1 MAQPGGII
9 MNVLKLCF
17 LGLLLLVYLSGCATI
32 DATTT
37 RFYTPDYKNNGTISV
52 LASAAEVNNSLE
64 FAFYKPKI
72 EKALASNGYTI
83 VSSTSE
89 AKYVALVA
97 YGIDEGGQTGVVSTP
112 IFGQTGGGTTTFS
125 SYGASYYTMPT
136 YGIVGSSTQSISRYS
151 RAIAIDIVETATIK
165 EGKPKKVFEIRTKSV
180 GSCSSIAGVFDDMLK
195 AMFIDFPGE
204 NGKAISVTLQ
214 YTGDC

>member
-1 MAQPGGII
+1 MKTL
-9 MNVLKLCF
+9 NLSVC
-17 LGLLLLVYLSGCATI
+17 GLLLLVLMSGCATI

-37 RFYTPDYKNNGTISV
+37 RFYSPDYKNNGTIAV

-64 FAFYKPKI
+64 FSFYKAKV
-72 EKALASNGYTI
+72 EKAFASNGYTI
-83 VSSTSE
+83 VSSSSE

-97 YGIDEGGQTGVVSTP
+97 YGIDEGQSGVVSTP
-112 IFGQTGGGTTTFS
+112 IFGQTGGVTTTFS
-125 SYGASYYTMPT
+125 SFGASYYTMPT
-136 YGIVGSSTQSISRYS
+136 YGIVGSSTQSVSRYS